1 MMDKWGLQSMASFD
15 QKSVK
20 SKERFP
26 IEEHQAPSV
35 VSTPTASAPST
46 QGPAVAAAVL

>member
-1 MMDKWGLQSMASFD
+1 MMDKWGLQGMASFD

-26 IEEHQAPSV
+26 IEGHQDAAAAAA
-35 VSTPTASAPST
+35 TPASSAQDLS
-46 QGPAVAAAVL
+46 VAAAAVV